1 MFDFHIVLIFTHFNE
16 YYTQIIAVFD
26 EKDAEQKQKQTCC
39 EPSSCEMS
47 GHLWAFFM
55 DYLFNK
61 YIGSLQ
67 KITKFIVLFCTLKH
81 VAFLFCFT
89 LEYKG
94 NGVYCWN
101 CRGFQIF
108 QCKLNTHA
116 SSRGPWSTTV
126 TTILEALQQMK
137 FTTMNYGFLC
147 YSLRVQGTWHPR
159 HLE

>member
-1 MFDFHIVLIFTHFNE
+1 MSAIWKSDSLMPSTKWVVICEHFLWIIDLIS
-16 YYTQIIAVFD
+16 
-26 EKDAEQKQKQTCC
+26 TC
-39 EPSSCEMS
+39 
-47 GHLWAFFM
+47 
-55 DYLFNK
+55 
-61 YIGSLQ
+61 GSLQ
-67 KITKFIVLFCTLKH
+67 KLTKFIVLFCTLKH

-108 QCKLNTHA
+108 QYKLDTHA
-116 SSRGPWSTTV
+116 SSRGPRSTTV

-147 YSLRVQGTWHPR
+147 YSLRVQGTWHFR